1 MKTVTQIRES
11 FWDEHPD
18 FRKHYRK
25 TWRQN
30 QYNATIRAAWCFYID
45 MLELNGT
52 ISEKLA
58 DRATL

>member
-11 FWDEHPD
+11 FWNEHPD

-30 QYNATIRAAWCFYID
+30 RYNATIRAAWCFYID

-58 DRATL
+58 DRAIL